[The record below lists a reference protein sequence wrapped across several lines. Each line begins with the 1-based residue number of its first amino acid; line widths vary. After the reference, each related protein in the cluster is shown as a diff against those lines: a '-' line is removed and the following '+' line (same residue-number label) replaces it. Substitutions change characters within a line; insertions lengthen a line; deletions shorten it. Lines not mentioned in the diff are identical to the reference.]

1 MSVKTIIHD
10 QNFLKLKAI
19 SAKAQDKQDAI
30 DLRDTLLSQRDKAAG
45 LAANMIGSRK
55 RIIAFYLG
63 PLPIIMIN
71 PRLVSKKDQ
80 YLAEEGCLSLDG
92 TRAAVRYKTITVEYE
107 NMDFEKSSQV
117 FKDFTA
123 EVIQHELDH
132 CDGILI

>member
-1 MSVKTIIHD
+1 
-10 QNFLKLKAI
+10 
-19 SAKAQDKQDAI
+19 
-30 DLRDTLLSQRDKAAG
+30 
-45 LAANMIGSRK
+45 
-55 RIIAFYLG
+55 
-63 PLPIIMIN
+63 MIN